1 MGMPTRLKQYAAQ
14 FCGTKDLRQAGREQV
29 ASFISHLAE
38 FATRDKEGLL
48 VKLNSFAQQA
58 GAA

>member
-1 MGMPTRLKQYAAQ
+1 LVKQYAAE

-29 ASFISHLAE
+29 ASFIGHLAK
-38 FATRDKEGLL
+38 FAARDKEGLL
-48 VKLNSFAQQA
+48 TKLNSFVQQA